1 MLHGTRHK
9 YRTHH
14 WQLTHHVS
22 RTICISQARFS
33 SNHTSSY
40 SCTPDVSRV
49 RRDFMGPRARHTRV
63 IHVSFIPLTPYS
75 DVSSATRHF
84 KRHTGTIPQWFR
96 KAKNRDVSTAPLAC
110 PFACIARIAHSFACS
125 TRLASLARSA
135 ALIHSLA
142 RSLTLEKLFSVL
154 NQGAPVLCANSSVVQ
169 EHTHQ
174 TRIIHTSHTRN
185 SGVAKKNLTLTSH
198 ARCFF

>member
-33 SNHTSSY
+33 SNYTSY

-49 RRDFMGPRARHTRV
+49 RRDFVGPRARHTRV
-63 IHVSFIPLTPYS
+63 IHVSFIPLTPNS
-75 DVSSATRHF
+75 DVSSVTRHF

-110 PFACIARIAHSFACS
+110 PFACIVRIAQIAYSFACS
-125 TRLASLARSA
+125 TLLASFARST
-135 ALIHSLA
+135 ALIHSLTHEIFFFCSKPWCTSA
-142 RSLTLEKLFSVL
+142 MCQFKRRTGTSPAS
-154 NQGAPVLCANSSVVQ
+154 
-169 EHTHQ
+169 HTH
-174 TRIIHTSHTRN
+174 HSHVT
-185 SGVAKKNLTLTSH
+185 H
-198 ARCFF
+198 A